1 MAPRRVWASR
11 SHLEVGGGLRV
22 DVQDRLGM
30 VRPALRGLELVA
42 DLDNDARE
50 AVLLTELRSRQGI
63 QGRS

>member
-1 MAPRRVWASR
+1 M
-11 SHLEVGGGLRV
+11 